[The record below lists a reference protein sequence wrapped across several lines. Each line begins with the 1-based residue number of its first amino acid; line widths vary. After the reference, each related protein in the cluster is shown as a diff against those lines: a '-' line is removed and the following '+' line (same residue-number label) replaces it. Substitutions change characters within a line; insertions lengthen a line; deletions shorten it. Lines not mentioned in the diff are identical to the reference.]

1 MSENPGD
8 DVPEISGEWYRD
20 IVDWANSTPE
30 WVQWSMG
37 HFTELSIVLL
47 ALFFVVAAWPY
58 LGRGAPG
65 WARIGA
71 AGIGVVIAYAASEG
85 LKVIVDQE
93 RPCRVFADA
102 VIVASECPPTGDWSF
117 PSNHST
123 IAGALA
129 AAVFLLSR
137 RLGWI
142 ALLIGMLSAFSRVF
156 VGVHYPH
163 DVVFGFLYGV
173 VIASLVALLLTKP
186 FTALLRKTTHRAKEP
201 VNR

>member
-8 DVPEISGEWYRD
+8 GVPEISGEWYRD
-20 IVDWANSTPE
+20 IVGWANSI
-30 WVQWSMG
+30 
-37 HFTELSIVLL
+37 LSGCSGPW
-47 ALFFVVAAWPY
+47 ATSPNSRSSCSPCFFVVAAWPY

-71 AGIGVVIAYAASEG
+71 AGIGVVIAYGASEG

-93 RPCRVFADA
+93 RPCRVFTDV

-137 RLGWI
+137 RIGWI
-142 ALLIGMLSAFSRVF
+142 AIPIGMLSAFSRVF

-186 FTALLRKTTHRAKEP
+186 ITALLRKTTHRAKEP